1 MSRTIRHK
9 ASPIPF
15 PVRVPFVES
24 LGIELH
30 GYSPGHAELRVDLDE
45 AHLNAWEVAHGG
57 VVMTLLDV
65 AMAMVARSMT
75 GHAGGVATVEM
86 KTSFFRPA
94 EHQLRSVA
102 KVLHH
107 TSTLVFCEG
116 SLFDDEGVSPG
127 PVTGDPA
134 MWPRLEAAGAGVQ
147 PVQEAVLGQGG
158 RGVRRL
164 NPLLE
169 GLLESALESKVVVDV
184 VSHGSS
190 PSRRGSNCPALAR
203 DLLNRPETVQRRL
216 GQGRL
221 RERTRS
227 ALTRPSVR
235 LMPRPPG
242 PKSSTRARQALSR

>member
-1 MSRTIRHK
+1 MSRTVRHK

-30 GYSPGHAELRVDLDE
+30 GYSPGHAELRVDLDD

-94 EHQLRSVA
+94 EHQLRAVA

-116 SLFDDEGVSPG
+116 SLFDDEAKLCASATGTFKALRGLPKRSGVARVTPDASPDG
-127 PVTGDPA
+127 SPD
-134 MWPRLEAAGAGVQ
+134 
-147 PVQEAVLGQGG
+147 
-158 RGVRRL
+158 
-164 NPLLE
+164 
-169 GLLESALESKVVVDV
+169 ESPTPTHPEST
-184 VSHGSS
+184 
-190 PSRRGSNCPALAR
+190 P
-203 DLLNRPETVQRRL
+203 
-216 GQGRL
+216 
-221 RERTRS
+221 
-227 ALTRPSVR
+227 
-235 LMPRPPG
+235 
-242 PKSSTRARQALSR
+242 

>member
-30 GYSPGHAELRVDLDE
+30 GYSTGHAELRVDLDE

-94 EHQLRSVA
+94 EHQLRAVA

-107 TSTLVFCEG
+107 TSTLVFCE
-116 SLFDDEGVSPG
+116 VRARR
-127 PVTGDPA
+127 T
-134 MWPRLEAAGAGVQ
+134 AAGGGAGASVGLAKQ
-147 PVQEAVLGQGG
+147 RSLVFAAQHYLM
-158 RGVRRL
+158 RL
-164 NPLLE
+164 RTLP
-169 GLLESALESKVVVDV
+169 ACRFDV
-184 VSHGSS
+184 VAIDGE
-190 PSRRGSNCPALAR
+190 RMEWL
-203 DLLNRPETVQRRL
+203 
-216 GQGRL
+216 QG
-221 RERTRS
+221 
-227 ALTRPSVR
+227 AF
-235 LMPRPPG
+235 
-242 PKSSTRARQALSR
+242 QA